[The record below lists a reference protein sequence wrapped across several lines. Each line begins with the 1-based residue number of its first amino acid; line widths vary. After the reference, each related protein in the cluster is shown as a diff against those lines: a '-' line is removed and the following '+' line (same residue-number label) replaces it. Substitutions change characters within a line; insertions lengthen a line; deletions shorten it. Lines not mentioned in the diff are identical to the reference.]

1 MATGKTYKSFHYSN
15 SLVWDSARRGHTS
28 APGKPDIEIGS
39 PPEFKGEAGV
49 WAPEEMLVAALNA
62 CMMLT
67 FVAFAQGKKLAFV
80 AYESAAEGL
89 LENVDGKYRI
99 VEVSVQP
106 IVGPEQRGRYRGRPN
121 DHGRGEGKL
130 LHFELDHRRRETGR
144 RSLSWHPMSPPS
156 VAGPPDQEPWG
167 EQKAR
172 RGLPPAVRRR
182 LRDQKSPAGHDR
194 RGDKLQHD
202 ANQQGRCHSRCSTP

>member
-1 MATGKTYKSFHYSN
+1 VGKGASRRAHHVLAVVVVVGTLPPSLVELRRTGRFALRIVEDRVATEKRYKSFHYSN
-15 SLVWDSARRGHTS
+15 NLVWDAARRGRTS

-106 IVGPEQRGRYRGRPN
+106 IVVLSSEADIAAARTIMAEVKAN
-121 DHGRGEGKL
+121 CFISNSITADVKL
-130 LHFELDHRRRETGR
+130 TPQF
-144 RSLSWHPMSPPS
+144 
-156 VAGPPDQEPWG
+156 
-167 EQKAR
+167 
-172 RGLPPAVRRR
+172 
-182 LRDQKSPAGHDR
+182 
-194 RGDKLQHD
+194 KLASD
-202 ANQQGRCHSRCSTP
+202 VGT

>member
-67 FVAFAQGKKLAFV
+67 FVSFAQSKGLAFV

-99 VEVSVQP
+99 VEVSV
-106 IVGPEQRGRYRGRPN
+106 RPDVVLRSEADIAAARTIMAEVKAN
-121 DHGRGEGKL
+121 CFISNSITADVKL
-130 LHFELDHRRRETGR
+130 DPQFRMA
-144 RSLSWHPMSPPS
+144 S
-156 VAGPPDQEPWG
+156 
-167 EQKAR
+167 
-172 RGLPPAVRRR
+172 
-182 LRDQKSPAGHDR
+182 
-194 RGDKLQHD
+194 D
-202 ANQQGRCHSRCSTP
+202 AAT